1 MDSGFI
7 PKSRKQIYAMR
18 INPNYKLREIAGE
31 VIIVNQ
37 GQAGVN
43 LTRIISLNASARLLY
58 ERLAGKEFTLQDAAD
73 VLVDAYHVNAGQALR
88 DATVWADKLV
98 QCGVIDAE

>member
-1 MDSGFI
+1 
-7 PKSRKQIYAMR
+7 MR
-18 INPNYKLREIAGE
+18 INPNYKLREMAGE

-58 ERLAGKEFTLQDAAD
+58 ERLSGKEFSLQDAAD
-73 VLVDAYHVNAGQALR
+73 VLVGAYHIDAGQALR
-88 DATVWADKLV
+88 DAGVWVEKLV
-98 QCGVIDAE
+98 QCRVIGGE

>member
-1 MDSGFI
+1 M
-7 PKSRKQIYAMR
+7 K
-18 INPNYKLREIAGE
+18 INPNYKLREMAGE

-58 ERLAGKEFTLQDAAD
+58 ERLEGREFTLQDVAD
-73 VLVDAYHVNAGQALR
+73 VLVATYRIAEEQARKDAAR
-88 DATVWADKLV
+88 WMEKLME
-98 QCGVIDAE
+98 CGVITA

>member
-1 MDSGFI
+1 
-7 PKSRKQIYAMR
+7 MR
-18 INPNYKLREIAGE
+18 INPNYKLREMAGE

>member
-1 MDSGFI
+1 
-7 PKSRKQIYAMR
+7 MR

-37 GQAGVN
+37 GQADVN

-58 ERLAGKEFTLQDAAD
+58 ERLAGREFTLRDAAG
-73 VLVDAYHVNAGQALR
+73 VLADAYHIDAGQALR
-88 DATVWADKLV
+88 DAAVWVEKLV
-98 QCGVIDAE
+98 ECGVIDGK

>member
-37 GQAGVN
+37 GQADVN
-43 LTRIISLNASARLLY
+43 LTRII
-58 ERLAGKEFTLQDAAD
+58 
-73 VLVDAYHVNAGQALR
+73 
-88 DATVWADKLV
+88 
-98 QCGVIDAE
+98 

>member
-1 MDSGFI
+1 
-7 PKSRKQIYAMR
+7 MR

>member
-1 MDSGFI
+1 MQFVI
-7 PKSRKQIYAMR
+7 MK
-18 INPNYKLREIAGE
+18 INPNYKLREMAGE

-58 ERLAGKEFTLQDAAD
+58 ERLSGKEFTLQDAAD
-73 VLVDAYHVNAGQALR
+73 VLVATYQIAEEQARKDAAHWMN
-88 DATVWADKLV
+88 KLME
-98 QCGVIDAE
+98 CGVITE